1 MQLCHKNVICRIIYD
16 FVKTSTSVIQITKL
30 QLCYENVNKGK
41 KGTLSWLCNE
51 PSELQSYNF
60 VKEMSNMQEKI
71 KGIFQ

>member
-16 FVKTSTSVIQITKL
+16 FVKTSRWVIQITKL
-30 QLCYENVNKGK
+30 QLCYENVNEGGKGI
-41 KGTLSWLCNE
+41 LSWLCNE

-71 KGIFQ
+71 RGIFQ